1 MLEWNEKSQK
11 DAAEKVFRLASS
23 NPEFRKL
30 ALTDARAAVK
40 KATGKELPSGFKLRF
55 VDPAGS
61 HMTVVLPRAASE
73 QGELSEYELV
83 AVAGGK
89 GGGGPRTAGTGVA
102 DPSAIGG
109 ETGGDSV
116 RGGAPGTPG
125 NPEGG
130 DGAAG

>member
-1 MLEWNEKSQK
+1 MAQEWNERAQK
-11 DAAEKVFRLASS
+11 EAADKVFRLATD

-89 GGGGPRTAGTGVA
+89 GGGGGRGGDAGT
-102 DPSAIGG
+102 DPGSGSG
-109 ETGGDSV
+109 GGDAELGNV
-116 RGGAPGTPG
+116 GTHNDKPLL
-125 NPEGG
+125 
-130 DGAAG
+130 

>member
-1 MLEWNEKSQK
+1 MQEWNEKAQK
-11 DAAEKVFRLASS
+11 EAAEKVFRMAGN

-55 VDPAGS
+55 VDPAGA
-61 HMTVVLPRAASE
+61 HMTVVLPRATGE
-73 QGELSEYELV
+73 EGELSEYELV

-89 GGGGPRTAGTGVA
+89 GGGGGGRGDSGTIDA
-102 DPSAIGG
+102 PPIGG

-116 RGGAPGTPG
+116 RGPAPGSPG

-130 DGAAG
+130 GGVMG

>member
-1 MLEWNEKSQK
+1 MAQEWNERSQ
-11 DAAEKVFRLASS
+11 

-55 VDPAGS
+55 VDPAGA

-89 GGGGPRTAGTGVA
+89 GGGGR
-102 DPSAIGG
+102 
-109 ETGGDSV
+109 GGDAGGTTDDPQSV
-116 RGGAPGTPG
+116 GIQQEGSQNRG
-125 NPEGG
+125 
-130 DGAAG
+130 

>member
-1 MLEWNEKSQK
+1 MAQEWNERSQK
-11 DAAEKVFRLASS
+11 EAADKVFRMATD
-23 NPEFRKL
+23 NPDFRKL

-55 VDPAGS
+55 VDPAGA

-89 GGGGPRTAGTGVA
+89 GGGGGR
-102 DPSAIGG
+102 
-109 ETGGDSV
+109 GGD
-116 RGGAPGTPG
+116 APGTEAGSSGG
-125 NPEGG
+125 NAELGTGEAGHGG
-130 DGAAG
+130 KPLL